1 MTRTLALILALFIIG
16 VLAGILTGCSA
27 PPPPAT
33 LRLASLNMA
42 AGAGPAFATDAARAS
57 QRALIAELAPDV
69 MSLQEVPDDAAS
81 VLPPGALFRAG
92 DVAVWARDG
101 LSLDRA
107 QDVPLEYGA
116 WVDGAYISDAW
127 PRHAACARVSGPG
140 ISITLS
146 AVHLTAGARDEGGRA
161 RDPAPVR
168 AVEMDEATVL
178 DPDVVAGDFNALS
191 REIGET
197 LGPLGYSAATRG
209 AVDAVWLKSGERGVM
224 EPAGDASDHPTVAT
238 VTIRR
243 SR

>member
-1 MTRTLALILALFIIG
+1 MRVLILFIIG
-16 VLAGILTGCSA
+16 IIAGIVTGCSGCSA
-27 PPPPAT
+27 LPTPAT

-42 AGAGPAFATDAARAS
+42 AGAGGSFATDAARAS
-57 QRALIAELAPDV
+57 QRTLIAELAPDV

-81 VLPPGALFRAG
+81 ILPPGALFRAG

-101 LSLDRA
+101 LALDRA

-116 WVDGAYISDAW
+116 WVDGVFISDAW

-146 AVHLTAGARDEGGRA
+146 AVHLTAGVRDEGGRD

-224 EPAGDASDHPTVAT
+224 EPAGGASDHPTVAT